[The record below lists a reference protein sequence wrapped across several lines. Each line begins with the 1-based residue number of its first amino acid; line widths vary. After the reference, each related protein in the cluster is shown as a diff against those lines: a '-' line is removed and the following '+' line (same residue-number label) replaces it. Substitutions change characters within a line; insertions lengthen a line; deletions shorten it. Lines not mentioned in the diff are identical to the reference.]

1 MKLATK
7 FGVGVGVGVGGC
19 ADFSRDVLPL
29 QTNLMRVALGLT
41 RNTAEASDLVQDALE
56 RALREWDRFTP
67 GTNAR
72 AWVTAI
78 LSRLFIDGWRRR
90 RRRPALVALDDM
102 DLAGPPPDVAADP
115 APWDNVSDADL
126 DRAVAALPD
135 PLRDVFRL
143 NVVDHLSYGD
153 ISATLGIP
161 VNTVGT
167 RLMRARRRLRAS
179 LEAQAARTPVSFL
192 VPQPIP
198 HPVTGTYR
206 RTDARK
212 TVAGRLGA
220 QDGAPG
226 AQSARRSINARAS
239 AAQGVGLVSR
249 PM

>member
-1 MKLATK
+1 MELATK
-7 FGVGVGVGVGGC
+7 FGGG

-29 QTNLMRVALGLT
+29 QPNLMRVALGLT
-41 RNTAEASDLVQDALE
+41 RNAAEASDLVQDALE
-56 RALREWDRFTP
+56 RALREWGRFTP

-90 RRRPALVALDDM
+90 RRRPALVGLDDT
-102 DLAGPPPDVAADP
+102 DLAGPSPDGAPDP

-126 DRAVAALPD
+126 ERAVAELPD
-135 PLRDVFRL
+135 PLRHVFTL

-153 ISATLGIP
+153 IGAALGIP

-167 RLMRARRRLRAS
+167 RLLRARRRLRAS
-179 LEAQAARTPVSFL
+179 LEARAERAPHSFL
-192 VPQPIP
+192 VPEPLPLTI
-198 HPVTGTYR
+198 TGAY
-206 RTDARK
+206 ARK
-212 TVAGRLGA
+212 LDEANAREVA
-220 QDGAPG
+220 PP
-226 AQSARRSINARAS
+226 AQSARRSIRARAS

>member
-1 MKLATK
+1 MELATN
-7 FGVGVGVGVGGC
+7 VGG

-29 QTNLMRVALGLT
+29 QPNLMRVALGLT
-41 RNTAEASDLVQDALE
+41 RNAAEASDLVQDALE
-56 RALREWDRFTP
+56 RALREWSRFTP

-90 RRRPALVALDDM
+90 RRRPALVGLDDM
-102 DLAGPPPDVAADP
+102 DLAGPPPPDEAATP
-115 APWDNVSDADL
+115 APWDAISDADL
-126 DRAVAALPD
+126 DRAVAQLPD
-135 PLRDVFRL
+135 ALRHVFQL

-153 ISATLGIP
+153 ISAALGIP

-167 RLMRARRRLRAS
+167 RLMRARRRLRAT
-179 LEAQAARTPVSFL
+179 LETQAACPPVSFL

-198 HPVTGTYR
+198 HTPAAACGRVRAGGVSR
-206 RTDARK
+206 RAQETVSDDALR
-212 TVAGRLGA
+212 V
-220 QDGAPG
+220 
-226 AQSARRSINARAS
+226 QSARRSISARAS